1 MATFSDNLRLEL
13 QTDGDNPNTWGT
25 ILNDNVIKLIDTAI
39 AGYTSVHVCTG
50 GTDVVLPL
58 GDGSIVQSRNAVLK
72 FAGAVSANTNVII
85 PAKSKIYIINDEST
99 RVSDSTLTVK
109 TSAATGGAGRAI
121 PVGSSELIYCDGV
134 SVFSLNATGLSLGTA
149 ADANLSDISTQ
160 ATADVNG
167 AVTDSTTVNV
177 DNVSDTIVVGQ
188 TVHGVGIPEGTTVS
202 TVNSVTQIILSTAVT
217 LADDAGL
224 TFTATISV
232 SSVPPVSVA
241 DVRYVRVSVSS
252 SIIGDK
258 TFVGSATFA
267 SKIVNTP
274 TSLSGATSITPDF
287 GINNSFTV
295 TLTANVTLQNPSNAT
310 AGQGGTIY
318 LIQDGTGSRTM
329 VFGGAYKFPAGS
341 VPVLSTST
349 SAVDI
354 LVYNV
359 RDTSAVDSVV
369 LKSFGR

>member
-13 QTDGDNPNTWGT
+13 QTDGENPNTWGT

-58 GDGSIVQSRNAVLK
+58 GDGSVVQSRNAVLK

-85 PAKSKIYIINDEST
+85 PAKSKIYIINDKST

-109 TSAATGGAGRAI
+109 TSAATGGTGRAI
-121 PVGSSELIYCDGV
+121 PVGSSELVYCDGV
-134 SVFSLNATGLSLGTA
+134 SVFALNGEGLNLGTA
-149 ADANLSDISTQ
+149 SELNFGTSINELIPVS
-160 ATADVNG
+160 TADN
-167 AVTDSTTVNV
+167 
-177 DNVSDTIVVGQ
+177 
-188 TVHGVGIPEGTTVS
+188 
-202 TVNSVTQIILSTAVT
+202 
-217 LADDAGL
+217 
-224 TFTATISV
+224 
-232 SSVPPVSVA
+232 
-241 DVRYVRVSVSS
+241 RYVRVSVSS

-258 TFVGSATFA
+258 TFLGSATFA
-267 SKIVNTP
+267 SKIVNAP
-274 TSLSGATSITPDF
+274 TTLSGATSITPNF
-287 GINNSFTV
+287 AVNNSFTV

-318 LIQDGTGSRTM
+318 LIQDATGSRTM
-329 VFGGAYKFPAGS
+329 AFGGAYKFPAGT

-359 RDTSAVDSVV
+359 RDTSLVDSVV
-369 LKSFGR
+369 IKSFGR

>member
-13 QTDGDNPNTWGT
+13 QTDGENPNTWGT

-58 GDGSIVQSRNAVLK
+58 GDGSVVQSRNAVLK

-109 TSAATGGAGRAI
+109 TSAATGGTGRAI

-134 SVFSLNATGLSLGTA
+134 SVFALNGTGLNLGTA
-149 ADANLSDISTQ
+149 SELNFGTSINELIPVS
-160 ATADVNG
+160 TADN
-167 AVTDSTTVNV
+167 
-177 DNVSDTIVVGQ
+177 
-188 TVHGVGIPEGTTVS
+188 
-202 TVNSVTQIILSTAVT
+202 
-217 LADDAGL
+217 
-224 TFTATISV
+224 
-232 SSVPPVSVA
+232 
-241 DVRYVRVSVSS
+241 RYVRVSVSS

-258 TFVGSATFA
+258 TFLGSATFA
-267 SKIVNTP
+267 SKIVNAP
-274 TSLSGATSITPDF
+274 TTLSGATSITPNF
-287 GINNSFTV
+287 AVNNSFTV

-318 LIQDGTGSRTM
+318 LIQDATGSRTM
-329 VFGGAYKFPAGS
+329 AFGGAYKFPAGT

-359 RDTSAVDSVV
+359 RDTSLVDSVV
-369 LKSFGR
+369 IKSFGR

>member
-13 QTDGDNPNTWGT
+13 QTDGENPNTWGT

-58 GDGSIVQSRNAVLK
+58 GDGSVVQSRNAVLK

-99 RVSDSTLTVK
+99 RISDSTLTVK
-109 TSAATGGAGRAI
+109 TSAATGGTGRAI

-134 SVFSLNATGLSLGTA
+134 SVFALNGTGLNLGTA
-149 ADANLSDISTQ
+149 SELNFGTSINELIPVS
-160 ATADVNG
+160 TADN
-167 AVTDSTTVNV
+167 
-177 DNVSDTIVVGQ
+177 
-188 TVHGVGIPEGTTVS
+188 
-202 TVNSVTQIILSTAVT
+202 
-217 LADDAGL
+217 
-224 TFTATISV
+224 
-232 SSVPPVSVA
+232 
-241 DVRYVRVSVSS
+241 RYVRVSVSS

-258 TFVGSATFA
+258 TFLGSATFA
-267 SKIVNTP
+267 SKIVNAP
-274 TSLSGATSITPDF
+274 TTLSGATSITPNF
-287 GINNSFTV
+287 ALNNSFTV

-318 LIQDGTGSRTM
+318 LIQDATGSRTM
-329 VFGGAYKFPAGS
+329 AFGGAYKFPAGT

-359 RDTSAVDSVV
+359 RDTSLVDSVV
-369 LKSFGR
+369 IKSFGR

>member
-13 QTDGDNPNTWGT
+13 QTDGENPNTWGT

-58 GDGSIVQSRNAVLK
+58 GDGSVVQSRNAVLK

-109 TSAATGGAGRAI
+109 TSAATGGTGRAI
-121 PVGSSELIYCDGV
+121 PVGSSELVYCDGV
-134 SVFSLNATGLSLGTA
+134 SVFALNGTGLNLGTA
-149 ADANLSDISTQ
+149 SELNFGTSINELIPVS
-160 ATADVNG
+160 TADN
-167 AVTDSTTVNV
+167 
-177 DNVSDTIVVGQ
+177 
-188 TVHGVGIPEGTTVS
+188 
-202 TVNSVTQIILSTAVT
+202 
-217 LADDAGL
+217 
-224 TFTATISV
+224 
-232 SSVPPVSVA
+232 
-241 DVRYVRVSVSS
+241 RYVRVSVSS

-258 TFVGSATFA
+258 TFLGSATFA
-267 SKIVNTP
+267 SKIVNAP
-274 TSLSGATSITPDF
+274 TTLSGATSITPNF
-287 GINNSFTV
+287 AVNNSFTV

-318 LIQDGTGSRTM
+318 LIQDATGSRTM
-329 VFGGAYKFPAGS
+329 AFGGAYKFPAGT

-359 RDTSAVDSVV
+359 RDTSLVDSVV
-369 LKSFGR
+369 IKNFGR

>member
-13 QTDGDNPNTWGT
+13 QTDGENPNTWGT

-58 GDGSIVQSRNAVLK
+58 GDCSVVQSRNAVLK

-109 TSAATGGAGRAI
+109 TSAATGGTGRAI

-134 SVFSLNATGLSLGTA
+134 SVFALNGTGLNLGTA
-149 ADANLSDISTQ
+149 SELNFGTSINELIPVS
-160 ATADVNG
+160 TADN
-167 AVTDSTTVNV
+167 
-177 DNVSDTIVVGQ
+177 
-188 TVHGVGIPEGTTVS
+188 
-202 TVNSVTQIILSTAVT
+202 
-217 LADDAGL
+217 
-224 TFTATISV
+224 
-232 SSVPPVSVA
+232 
-241 DVRYVRVSVSS
+241 RYVRVSVSS

-258 TFVGSATFA
+258 TFLGSATFA
-267 SKIVNTP
+267 SKIVNAP
-274 TSLSGATSITPDF
+274 TTLSGATSITPNF
-287 GINNSFTV
+287 AVNNSFTV

-318 LIQDGTGSRTM
+318 LIQDATGSRTM
-329 VFGGAYKFPAGS
+329 AFGGAYKFPAGT

-359 RDTSAVDSVV
+359 RDTSLVDSVV
-369 LKSFGR
+369 IKSFGR

>member
-13 QTDGDNPNTWGT
+13 QTDGENPNTWGT

-58 GDGSIVQSRNAVLK
+58 GDGSVVQSRNAVLK

-109 TSAATGGAGRAI
+109 TSAATGGTGRAI

-134 SVFSLNATGLSLGTA
+134 SVFALNATGLSLGTA
-149 ADANLSDISTQ
+149 SELNFGTSINELIPVS
-160 ATADVNG
+160 TADN
-167 AVTDSTTVNV
+167 
-177 DNVSDTIVVGQ
+177 
-188 TVHGVGIPEGTTVS
+188 
-202 TVNSVTQIILSTAVT
+202 
-217 LADDAGL
+217 
-224 TFTATISV
+224 
-232 SSVPPVSVA
+232 
-241 DVRYVRVSVSS
+241 RYVRVSVSS

-258 TFVGSATFA
+258 TFLGSATFA
-267 SKIVNTP
+267 SKIVNAP
-274 TSLSGATSITPDF
+274 TTLSGATSITPNF
-287 GINNSFTV
+287 AVNNSFTV

-318 LIQDGTGSRTM
+318 LIQDATGSRTM
-329 VFGGAYKFPAGS
+329 AFGGAYKFPAGT

-359 RDTSAVDSVV
+359 RDTSLVDSVV
-369 LKSFGR
+369 IKSFGR

>member
-1 MATFSDNLRLEL
+1 MPTFSDNLRLEL
-13 QTDGDNPNTWGT
+13 QTDGENPNTWGT

-58 GDGSIVQSRNAVLK
+58 GDGSAVQSRNAVLK

-109 TSAATGGAGRAI
+109 TSAATGGTGRAI
-121 PVGSSELIYCDGV
+121 PVGSSELVYCDGV
-134 SVFSLNATGLSLGTA
+134 SVFALNGEGLNLGTA
-149 ADANLSDISTQ
+149 SELNFGTSINELIPVS
-160 ATADVNG
+160 TADN
-167 AVTDSTTVNV
+167 
-177 DNVSDTIVVGQ
+177 
-188 TVHGVGIPEGTTVS
+188 
-202 TVNSVTQIILSTAVT
+202 
-217 LADDAGL
+217 
-224 TFTATISV
+224 
-232 SSVPPVSVA
+232 
-241 DVRYVRVSVSS
+241 RYVRVSVSS

-258 TFVGSATFA
+258 TFLGSATFA
-267 SKIVNTP
+267 SKIVNAP
-274 TSLSGATSITPDF
+274 TTLSGATSITPNF
-287 GINNSFTV
+287 AVNNSFTV

-318 LIQDGTGSRTM
+318 LIQDATGSRTM
-329 VFGGAYKFPAGS
+329 AFGGAYKFPAGT

-359 RDTSAVDSVV
+359 RDTSLVDSVV
-369 LKSFGR
+369 IKSFGR

>member
-13 QTDGDNPNTWGT
+13 QTDGENPNTWGT

-58 GDGSIVQSRNAVLK
+58 GDGSVVQSRNAVLK

-109 TSAATGGAGRAI
+109 TSAATGGTGRAI
-121 PVGSSELIYCDGV
+121 PVGSSELVYCDGV
-134 SVFSLNATGLSLGTA
+134 SVFALNGEGLNLGTA
-149 ADANLSDISTQ
+149 SELNFGTSINELIPVS
-160 ATADVNG
+160 TADN
-167 AVTDSTTVNV
+167 
-177 DNVSDTIVVGQ
+177 
-188 TVHGVGIPEGTTVS
+188 
-202 TVNSVTQIILSTAVT
+202 
-217 LADDAGL
+217 
-224 TFTATISV
+224 
-232 SSVPPVSVA
+232 
-241 DVRYVRVSVSS
+241 RYVRVSVSS

-258 TFVGSATFA
+258 TFLGSATFA
-267 SKIVNTP
+267 SKIVNAP
-274 TSLSGATSITPDF
+274 TTLSGATSITPNF
-287 GINNSFTV
+287 AINNSFTV

-318 LIQDGTGSRTM
+318 LIQDATGSRTM
-329 VFGGAYKFPAGS
+329 AFGGAYKFPAGT

-359 RDTSAVDSVV
+359 RDTSLVDSVV
-369 LKSFGR
+369 IKNFGR

>member
-58 GDGSIVQSRNAVLK
+58 GDGSVVQSRNAVLK

-85 PAKSKIYIINDEST
+85 PAKSKIYIINDKST

-109 TSAATGGAGRAI
+109 TSAATGGTGRAI

-134 SVFSLNATGLSLGTA
+134 SVFSLNGTGLNLGTA
-149 ADANLSDISTQ
+149 SELNFGTSINELIPVS
-160 ATADVNG
+160 TADN
-167 AVTDSTTVNV
+167 
-177 DNVSDTIVVGQ
+177 
-188 TVHGVGIPEGTTVS
+188 
-202 TVNSVTQIILSTAVT
+202 
-217 LADDAGL
+217 
-224 TFTATISV
+224 
-232 SSVPPVSVA
+232 
-241 DVRYVRVSVSS
+241 RYVRVSVSS

-258 TFVGSATFA
+258 TFLGSATFTSA
-267 SKIVNTP
+267 TEFTSKIFNTP
-274 TSLSGATSITPDF
+274 TSLVGSTSITPNF
-287 GINNSFTV
+287 AINNSFTV
-295 TLTANVTLQNPSNAT
+295 TLTANVTLQNPSNPT
-310 AGQGGTIY
+310 AGQSGTIY

-329 VFGGAYKFPAGS
+329 VFGGAYKFPAGT

-369 LKSFGR
+369 IKSFGR

>member
-13 QTDGDNPNTWGT
+13 QTDGENPNTWGT

-58 GDGSIVQSRNAVLK
+58 GDGSAVQSRNAVLK

-109 TSAATGGAGRAI
+109 TSAATGGTGRAI
-121 PVGSSELIYCDGV
+121 PVGSSELVYCDGV
-134 SVFSLNATGLSLGTA
+134 SVFALNGEGLNLGTA
-149 ADANLSDISTQ
+149 SELNFGTSINELIPVS
-160 ATADVNG
+160 TADN
-167 AVTDSTTVNV
+167 
-177 DNVSDTIVVGQ
+177 
-188 TVHGVGIPEGTTVS
+188 
-202 TVNSVTQIILSTAVT
+202 
-217 LADDAGL
+217 
-224 TFTATISV
+224 
-232 SSVPPVSVA
+232 
-241 DVRYVRVSVSS
+241 RYVRVSVSS

-258 TFVGSATFA
+258 TFLGSATFA
-267 SKIVNTP
+267 SKIVNAP
-274 TSLSGATSITPDF
+274 TTLSGATSITPNF
-287 GINNSFTV
+287 AINNSFTV

-318 LIQDGTGSRTM
+318 LIQDATGSRTM
-329 VFGGAYKFPAGS
+329 AFGGAYKFPAGT

-359 RDTSAVDSVV
+359 RDTSLVDSVV
-369 LKSFGR
+369 IKNFGR

>member
-134 SVFSLNATGLSLGTA
+134 FQKAPQL
-149 ADANLSDISTQ
+149 
-160 ATADVNG
+160 
-167 AVTDSTTVNV
+167 
-177 DNVSDTIVVGQ
+177 
-188 TVHGVGIPEGTTVS
+188 
-202 TVNSVTQIILSTAVT
+202 
-217 LADDAGL
+217 
-224 TFTATISV
+224 
-232 SSVPPVSVA
+232 
-241 DVRYVRVSVSS
+241 
-252 SIIGDK
+252 
-258 TFVGSATFA
+258 
-267 SKIVNTP
+267 
-274 TSLSGATSITPDF
+274 
-287 GINNSFTV
+287 
-295 TLTANVTLQNPSNAT
+295 
-310 AGQGGTIY
+310 
-318 LIQDGTGSRTM
+318 
-329 VFGGAYKFPAGS
+329 
-341 VPVLSTST
+341 VLSI
-349 SAVDI
+349 V
-354 LVYNV
+354 
-359 RDTSAVDSVV
+359 
-369 LKSFGR
+369 

>member
-13 QTDGDNPNTWGT
+13 QEDGENPNTWGT

-58 GDGSIVQSRNAVLK
+58 GDGSVVQSRNAVLK

-85 PAKSKIYIINDEST
+85 PAKSKIYIINDKST

-109 TSAATGGAGRAI
+109 TSAATGGTGRAI
-121 PVGSSELIYCDGV
+121 PVGSSELVYCDGV
-134 SVFSLNATGLSLGTA
+134 SVFALNGTGLNLGTA
-149 ADANLSDISTQ
+149 SELNFGTSINELIPVS
-160 ATADVNG
+160 TADN
-167 AVTDSTTVNV
+167 
-177 DNVSDTIVVGQ
+177 
-188 TVHGVGIPEGTTVS
+188 
-202 TVNSVTQIILSTAVT
+202 
-217 LADDAGL
+217 
-224 TFTATISV
+224 
-232 SSVPPVSVA
+232 
-241 DVRYVRVSVSS
+241 RYVRVSVSS

-258 TFVGSATFA
+258 TFLGSATFA
-267 SKIVNTP
+267 SKIVNAP
-274 TSLSGATSITPDF
+274 TTLSGATSITPNF
-287 GINNSFTV
+287 AVNNSFTV

-318 LIQDGTGSRTM
+318 LIQDATGSRTM
-329 VFGGAYKFPAGS
+329 AFGGAYKFPAGT

-359 RDTSAVDSVV
+359 RDTSLVDSVV
-369 LKSFGR
+369 IKSFGR